1 MSVSFG
7 SHHNI
12 GLGKRMR
19 VTRVRSEIRERR
31 RLLARPF
38 SRVRRALGRLRKPD
52 DWHWFDHPE
61 MQARI
66 AEAEEDLREG
76 RVKQFDTREAA
87 LAYLDGLA

>member
-1 MSVSFG
+1 M
-7 SHHNI
+7 
-12 GLGKRMR
+12 
-19 VTRVRSEIRERR
+19 RERR

-38 SRVRRALGRLRKPD
+38 SRVRRVLGRLRKAD

-66 AEAEEDLREG
+66 AEAEADLREG
-76 RVKQFDTREAA
+76 RVKRFDSREAA